1 MQVRVF
7 NDGAYELWTDPDPG
21 ATVRQQVENELVVL
35 FTRLNSAGDGLA
47 PSTDTFVVEPR
58 NWALGS
64 RWRVGPDA
72 ARGARIQAVLS
83 NSGNR
88 SQWYYVA
95 VDKNVPG
102 VDIDETAQRFL
113 YVPPPPPPPDQVAGV
128 RVSPLDGGL
137 RVSWSAAAGE
147 VSQYRVDAADAS
159 GELARRVYTD
169 ADVFEALVDRLVNG
183 VDYTV
188 TVTALT
194 SHPDVEGPASEPLTA
209 APSAP
214 DATSPPSAPDASAP
228 SQVVG
233 VRVSPLDGGLRV
245 SWDAAAGEVSQY
257 RVDAA
262 DASGE
267 LARRVYTDADVFET
281 LVDGLDNGV
290 EYTVTVTA
298 LVSDGEDGAPSEPRT
313 ATPAALA
320 PSQVAG
326 VRVSPLDGGLRVSWD
341 AAAGEVSQYR
351 VDAADASGELA
362 RRVYTDADVH
372 EALLDRLVN
381 GVEYTVTVTALTSH
395 PDVEGPASE
404 PLPAAPRAGGGDTG
418 GESPDPVPALPLA
431 GAGVLAG
438 LLTSA
443 AYRLRRVRR
452 WSSRAPASA
461 A

>member
-1 MQVRVF
+1 MALRAAAVGVVLVLAAAAAPDESRVLAQQEGGDLRFAVPVRGADAPGSPVFTRVGPISNPSVSPSPPGYHFRDSLIPGYSRLTRMQVRVF

-21 ATVRQQVENELVVL
+21 AAVRQRVENELVVL

-95 VDKNVPG
+95 VDKTVPG
-102 VDIDETAQRFL
+102 VEIDETAQRFL
-113 YVPPPPPPPDQVAGV
+113 YVPPPPPPPAQVAGV

-137 RVSWSAAAGE
+137 RVSWSAASGE
-147 VSQYRVDAADAS
+147 VSQYRVDAVDAS
-159 GELARRVYTD
+159 GELVRRVYTG
-169 ADVFEALVDRLVNG
+169 ADVF
-183 VDYTV
+183 
-188 TVTALT
+188 
-194 SHPDVEGPASEPLTA
+194 
-209 APSAP
+209 
-214 DATSPPSAPDASAP
+214 
-228 SQVVG
+228 
-233 VRVSPLDGGLRV
+233 
-245 SWDAAAGEVSQY
+245 
-257 RVDAA
+257 
-262 DASGE
+262 
-267 LARRVYTDADVFET
+267 
-281 LVDGLDNGV
+281 
-290 EYTVTVTA
+290 
-298 LVSDGEDGAPSEPRT
+298 
-313 ATPAALA
+313 
-320 PSQVAG
+320 
-326 VRVSPLDGGLRVSWD
+326 
-341 AAAGEVSQYR
+341 
-351 VDAADASGELA
+351 
-362 RRVYTDADVH
+362 

-404 PLPAAPRAGGGDTG
+404 TATATPRAGGDGDTG
-418 GESPDPVPALPLA
+418 DVPVPALPLA

-443 AYRLRRVRR
+443 AYRFRRARR
-452 WSSRAPASA
+452 RSSRAPASA